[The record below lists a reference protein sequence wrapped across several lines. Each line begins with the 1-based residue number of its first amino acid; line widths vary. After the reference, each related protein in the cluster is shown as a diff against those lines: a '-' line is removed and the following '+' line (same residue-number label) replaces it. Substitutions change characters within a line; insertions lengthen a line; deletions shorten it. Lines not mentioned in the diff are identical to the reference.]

1 MIRPSNS
8 SLKVYVYSK
17 AVDMRK
23 QIDGL
28 AALVQ
33 TEMDLDPFAKSL
45 FVFAN
50 KRRDKLKILAWDKNG
65 FLVWYKRLEKQ
76 RFPKL
81 KGDQTRTL
89 SIKDLNL
96 YLDGYDI
103 DRFKPHEAL
112 KVEKVA

>member
-33 TEMDLDPFAKSL
+33 IEMELDPFTKSL
-45 FVFAN
+45 FVFTN

-65 FLVWYKRLEKQ
+65 FLIWYKRLEKQ

-81 KGDQTRTL
+81 HNDNHRVL

-103 DRFKPHEAL
+103 DRFKPHEPL
-112 KVEKVA
+112 KIEKVA

>member
-8 SLKVYVYSK
+8 SLKVYVYSEP
-17 AVDMRK
+17 VDMRK

-28 AALVQ
+28 AALVK
-33 TEMDLDPFAKSL
+33 TEMELDPFAKSL
-45 FVFAN
+45 FVFSN

-76 RFPKL
+76 RFSKL
-81 KGDQTRTL
+81 KGHQIRML
-89 SIKDLNL
+89 NIKELNL

-103 DRFKPHEAL
+103 DRFKPHVPI
-112 KVEKVA
+112 KVSQVA

>member
-8 SLKVYVYSK
+8 SLKVYVYSEP
-17 AVDMRK
+17 VDMRK

-28 AALVQ
+28 ATIVQ
-33 TEMDLDPFAKSL
+33 TEMKLQPFTKSL
-45 FVFAN
+45 FVFIN

-65 FLVWYKRLEKQ
+65 FLIWYKRLEKQ
-76 RFPKL
+76 RFPRL
-81 KGDQTRTL
+81 HGDEIRSL
-89 SIKDLNL
+89 SIKELNL

-103 DRFKPHEAL
+103 DRFKPHEPI

>member
-8 SLKVYVYSK
+8 SLKVYVYSE

-28 AALVQ
+28 ATLVQ
-33 TEMDLDPFAKSL
+33 TEMELNPFTKSL
-45 FVFAN
+45 FVFTN

-81 KGDQTRTL
+81 KGDQTRML

-103 DRFKPHEAL
+103 DRFKPHDPI
-112 KVEKVA
+112 KISQVA